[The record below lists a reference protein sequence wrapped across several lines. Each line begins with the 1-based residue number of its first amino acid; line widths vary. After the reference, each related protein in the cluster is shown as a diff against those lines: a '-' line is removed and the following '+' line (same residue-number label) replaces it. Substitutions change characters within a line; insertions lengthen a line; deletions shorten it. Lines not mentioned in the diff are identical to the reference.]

1 MKLKAAIASIGSFF
15 SLLLGGWD
23 ILLKW
28 LLIFMIVD
36 YATGMINAAINKKLS
51 SKIGFIGIA
60 RKIGILVVVAISHG
74 LDQLFAN
81 PEANIFNIEM
91 PIIRTVVIWAY
102 IVNEIV
108 SILENVKGMGVS
120 VPLPLQ
126 KVLDLIQD
134 RTEEQKE
141 RG

>member
-1 MKLKAAIASIGSFF
+1 LKLKAAITSIGSFF

-51 SKIGFIGIA
+51 SKIGFIGIT

-74 LDQLFAN
+74 LDQLFAD
-81 PEANIFNIEM
+81 PEANVFNVDM
-91 PIIRTVVIWAY
+91 PLIRTVVIWAY